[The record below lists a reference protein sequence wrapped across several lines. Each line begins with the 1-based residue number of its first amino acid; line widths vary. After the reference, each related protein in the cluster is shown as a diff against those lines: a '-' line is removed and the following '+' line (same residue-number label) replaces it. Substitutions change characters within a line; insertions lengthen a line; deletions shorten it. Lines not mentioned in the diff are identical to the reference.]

1 MRCRPNQLLAAG
13 LITVIGLAAALDRG
27 AIALSQPV
35 TISRAAS
42 DRVAPAGQ
50 EVTRSGKSD
59 RLPVAG
65 VAVPRKKTPP
75 KSPATRLPVGCER
88 SVSSIIKQVPGD
100 QPARCVTGFGAA
112 NEFA

>member
-1 MRCRPNQLLAAG
+1 MRYRPNRLFAAG
-13 LITVIGLAAALDRG
+13 LITVIGLAAAIDQG

-42 DRVAPAGQ
+42 DQGAAARQ
-50 EVTRSGKSD
+50 EVNRSGKSD

-75 KSPATRLPVGCER
+75 KSPATGLPVGCER

-100 QPARCVTGFGAA
+100 QPARCVTGIGTA